1 VKAAL
6 YIEFRLY
13 FHLFYRAIYMDR
25 RNLLIEMVMFLPFYS
40 LIFTYYWRF
49 KDYGVILLFASEN
62 NRIFVVK
69 FNN

>member
-1 VKAAL
+1 
-6 YIEFRLY
+6 
-13 FHLFYRAIYMDR
+13 MDR
-25 RNLLIEMVMFLPFYS
+25 RDLLLEMVMFLPFYS
-40 LIFTYYWRF
+40 LIFTYCWRF